1 MTHEEFEQ
9 AANYWKEKDAD
20 NEKLDEE
27 TLKTAVIEYIK
38 ENDTC
43 ALATGTGNFVRC
55 TPIEYKYNK
64 DAFWMFT
71 EGGEKFIALEQNSN
85 VCIAIFEKYA
95 GFGKLKGMQ
104 VTGTATIIEPF
115 ADDYMEAAKARKI
128 PVEALKK
135 MQHPMNL
142 IKIAPKRIDFLN
154 SEFKQMGCSS
164 RQFIEF

>member
-115 ADDYMEAAKARKI
+115 ADDYM
-128 PVEALKK
+128 
-135 MQHPMNL
+135 QHPMNL